1 MGVGWSQEPWRPV
14 SLPQA
19 LLLSPWEGRQPARG
33 GESGSVLA
41 WAGVWGEDLW
51 SPLSIGALADWS
63 LCSLPCSAS
72 RGIEGLGLAGEERQ
86 HQPRGRIE
94 DGKVCVHILPTVGFK

>member
-19 LLLSPWEGRQPARG
+19 LLLSPREVGQPARG

-41 WAGVWGEDLW
+41 WMGSGEKEDPW

-63 LCSLPCSAS
+63 LLSLPLLSFQ
-72 RGIEGLGLAGEERQ
+72 R
-86 HQPRGRIE
+86 
-94 DGKVCVHILPTVGFK
+94 D